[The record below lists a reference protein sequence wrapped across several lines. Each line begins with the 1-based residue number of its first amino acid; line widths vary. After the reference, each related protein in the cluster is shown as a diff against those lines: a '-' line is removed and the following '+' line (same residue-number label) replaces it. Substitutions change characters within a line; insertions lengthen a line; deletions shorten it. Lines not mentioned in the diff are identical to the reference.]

1 MSTSSHIKDA
11 EKEIVE
17 KRKKPVSTILVS
29 QPEPQDKNSQYF
41 RLADRY
47 NIKFDFRP
55 FIEVVPVDA
64 KEFRQQKVN
73 ILNHTAVIFTS
84 RHGVDFF
91 FALCMKLKVE
101 IPSTMKYF
109 CISEQMSN
117 YLQKYI
123 TVRKRKT
130 YSGSRTAKELI
141 EILKG
146 HPDENFF
153 HACSET
159 SSKEIPDFLESNDYQ
174 HTNAIIHRTVSSDL
188 SDLTEVSYDII
199 AFFSPTDIKS
209 LFSNFP
215 SFKQND
221 TRIAGFGLS
230 TCNAIREHGLI
241 VDIEAPMPDA
251 PSMTGAI
258 ELYIKAE
265 RS

>member
-1 MSTSSHIKDA
+1 MSTNSHIKDA
-11 EKEIVE
+11 EKEIIE

-41 RLADRY
+41 RLAERY

-55 FIEVVPVDA
+55 FIEVVPVDV

-109 CISEQMSN
+109 CISEQMSH

-130 YSGSRTAKELI
+130 FNGIRTANELI
-141 EILKG
+141 EVLKN

-159 SSKEIPDFLESNDYQ
+159 SSKEIPEFLESNGYQ
-174 HTNAIIHRTVSSDL
+174 HTNAIIHRTVASNL

-215 SFKQND
+215 DFKQKD

-230 TCNAIREHGLI
+230 TCNAIRDHGLT

-258 ELYIKAE
+258 ELYIKST
-265 RS
+265 RK

>member
-1 MSTSSHIKDA
+1 MSANINIENT
-11 EKEIVE
+11 ERGMVE
-17 KRKKPVSTILVS
+17 KRRKPVSTILVS
-29 QPEPQDKNSQYF
+29 QPEPQDKNSQYY
-41 RLADRY
+41 RLAERY
-47 NIKFDFRP
+47 NIKIDFRP
-55 FIEVVPVDA
+55 FIEVVPVDE
-64 KEFRQQKVN
+64 KEFRQQKVT

-130 YSGSRTAKELI
+130 YSGGRTANELI
-141 EILKG
+141 EILKN
-146 HPDENFF
+146 HPDENFL

-159 SSKEIPDFLESNDYQ
+159 SSKEIPEFLQSIGYQ
-174 HTNAIIHRTVSSDL
+174 HTNAIIHRTVASDL
-188 SDLTEVSYDII
+188 SDLTEVSYDTI
-199 AFFSPTDIKS
+199 AFFSPTGIKS

-215 SFKQND
+215 NFKQND

-230 TCNAIREHGLI
+230 TCNAIRDHGLI
-241 VDIEAPMPDA
+241 VDIEAPMPNA
-251 PSMTGAI
+251 PSMTGAL
-258 ELYIKAE
+258 EQYIKSTRE
-265 RS
+265 